1 MPPLP
6 IAGPA
11 HERHT
16 SVAPISSYIR
26 KSKREEH
33 EMPLRV
39 LSAAVVVILGAS
51 ACAVDLPRDDLD
63 LSIEQAMSDWNI
75 PGLALAIV
83 KDGQVAHLRGYGY
96 QNIDE
101 KTPVDENT
109 IFGIGSSSKSF
120 GAAVIGVLVHE
131 GKLDWDDRVIDHLPD
146 FQLADPYVTRE
157 LTVRD
162 LLCHRSGVETN
173 NTIFFGSVTRDDI
186 VYKARFLRQ
195 SASLRSRFSY
205 HNIMI
210 LTAGQV
216 AARVAGTSWDEA
228 VREKIFQPLGMDR
241 TCTSISEFDRYTN
254 VSTPHVWKDGKLVT
268 IPWLNVDNTGPAGCI
283 NSSASD
289 MANWIQVH
297 LDEGQHDGR
306 VIWNADVQ
314 RQMFSPH
321 TILPGRMTGQP
332 VGYTNFGLYGLGW
345 MMHDYR
351 GKKIVHHGGA
361 TDGMGA
367 FVGLVPEEKLGVAIL
382 HNTTQS
388 PLLTLLFYGIVDSY
402 LGVQPAERTNLG
414 PPRRRARPQPSEAPI
429 AEAGR
434 APSLPLERYTG
445 VYSHPIYERVE
456 VEFDHGN
463 LVLDFDLYPRATL
476 EHTDQ
481 DMFKMRFEED
491 MSSMWDLVFGRES
504 YVSFHVDADVGAD
517 ELSMSIFGDF
527 TRVEDVEE

>member
-11 HERHT
+11 HERRA

-39 LSAAVVVILGAS
+39 LSAAIVVILGTL
-51 ACAVDLPRDDLD
+51 ACTADLPPDDLD
-63 LSIEQAMSDWNI
+63 QSIEKAMTDWNI
-75 PGLALAIV
+75 PGLAVAIV
-83 KDGQVAHLRGYGY
+83 KDGQVVHLDGYGY

-101 KTPVDENT
+101 KTLVDEDT
-109 IFGIGSSSKSF
+109 TFGIGSSSKSF
-120 GAAVIGVLVHE
+120 GAAVIGALVHE
-131 GKLDWDDRVIDHLPD
+131 GELDWDDNVVDHLPE

-173 NTIFFGSVTRDDI
+173 NIIFFGSVTRDDI

-195 SASLRSRFSY
+195 AASLRSRFDY

-228 VREKIFQPLGMDR
+228 VREKIFQPLGMSR
-241 TCTSISEFDRYTN
+241 SCTSISEFDRYTN

-289 MANWIQVH
+289 MTKWIQVH
-297 LDEGQHDGR
+297 LDEGRHAGQE
-306 VIWNADVQ
+306 IWNADVQ

-332 VGYTNFGLYGLGW
+332 AGHTNFGLYGLGG

-402 LGVQPAERTNLG
+402 LGVPAAERTKLG
-414 PPRRRARPQPSEAPI
+414 PPRRRARPQPVETPEISD
-429 AEAGR
+429 R
-434 APSLPLERYTG
+434 RTPSLPLEGYAG

-481 DMFKMRFEED
+481 DTFKMRFEEE
-491 MSSMWDLVFGRES
+491 MPSMWDLVFGREF
-504 YVSFHVDADVGAD
+504 YVSFHVDADDGVD
-517 ELSMSIFGDF
+517 ELSLSIFGDF
-527 TRVEDVEE
+527 TRVEAVEQ